1 MNLKEAQI
9 YLNANDYSE
18 LASLVGEEV
27 FKIKKYFF
35 TTAFHPKLAQSKV
48 QKLNKLLDIQ
58 NNALQME
65 PKEAMTLILE
75 SEEISSFKDCSP
87 LECIVQ
93 FNQKR
98 SELLIQLH
106 RAEYIIEIIRCI
118 QSKTKLFLNFASK
131 WPHLNADFMEVKL
144 TKEIDPIIFIQQLRL
159 LDENGI
165 NSFESL
171 AGNQKLISSDLI
183 HEFNRLN
190 KIALEFDL
198 GR

>member
-18 LASLVGEEV
+18 LASLVDEEV

-65 PKEAMTLILE
+65 PKESLTLILE
-75 SEEISSFKDCSP
+75 AEEISSFKDCSP

-93 FNQKR
+93 YNQKR

-131 WPHLNADFMEVKL
+131 WPPLNADFIEVKL
-144 TKEIDPIIFIQQLRL
+144 TKEIDPIIFLKQLRL

-165 NSFESL
+165 NSFEGL

>member
-18 LASLVGEEV
+18 LASLVDEEV
-27 FKIKKYFF
+27 FRIKKYFF

-87 LECIVQ
+87 LGCIVQ
-93 FNQKR
+93 YNQKR

-106 RAEYIIEIIRCI
+106 RAENIIDIIRCI
-118 QSKTKLFLNFASK
+118 QSKTILFLNFASK
-131 WPHLNADFMEVKL
+131 WPTLNADFMELKL
-144 TKEIDPIIFIQQLRL
+144 TKEIDPIIFLQQLRL